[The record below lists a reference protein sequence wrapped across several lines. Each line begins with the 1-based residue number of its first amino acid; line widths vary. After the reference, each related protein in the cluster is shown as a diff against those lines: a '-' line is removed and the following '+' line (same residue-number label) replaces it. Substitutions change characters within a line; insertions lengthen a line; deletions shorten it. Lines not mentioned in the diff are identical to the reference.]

1 MDEQLVK
8 TLLKRAQGYKYNEIV
23 SEYAVDENGHTVLT
37 KKKIVSKYCPPDTGA
52 LKEYLNLNAKDDVAS
67 MTDEELEAEKERLL
81 VSLLKESN
89 GENAIKKASAKKAPA
104 KKTSSKKATTKNT
117 SAKNASTAN
126 KSQSNNKKT
135 SNTLE

>member
-37 KKKIVSKYCPPDTGA
+37 KKKIVSKYCPPDTSA

-81 VSLLKESN
+81 AKLLKESK
-89 GENAIKKASAKKAPA
+89 GKNAISKASAKKATA
-104 KKTSSKKATTKNT
+104 KKSTAQST
-117 SAKNASTAN
+117 SAKHVATAN
-126 KSQSNNKKT
+126 KSQSKNNKP
-135 SNTLE
+135 SDMLE